1 MWIARNKNG
10 SLYLYECEPVKYS
23 DCFDARIGYWAIL
36 LSPQDFLEVTW
47 ENSPVKVKL
56 TIETPAY
63 KTCYKSPKIIEKC

>member
-10 SLYLYECEPVKYS
+10 TLYLYEYEPDKYS
-23 DCFDARIGYWAIL
+23 DSFAPRIGQWAKRL
-36 LSPQDFLEVTW
+36 NSQDFLEVTW
-47 ENSPVKVKL
+47 ENSPIKVKL

>member
-10 SLYLYECEPVKYS
+10 SLYLYEYEPVKYS
-23 DCFDARIGYWAIL
+23 DSFDAKIGCWAIRL
-36 LSPQDFLEVTW
+36 RPQDFLEVTW

-56 TIETPAY
+56 TIEIPAY